1 MEKFSNQ
8 KIGWCDF
15 FQSQLTQINKPEYI
29 PGRVAIE
36 NKTNYLVITE
46 HEDFITEP
54 TGKLL
59 FSADTHSDLPKVGD
73 WVLMTKIDEGR
84 AIIHDVLQR
93 KTKLS
98 RKVPG
103 KKMEEQ
109 VIATNVDV
117 LFIVQGLDNNF
128 NPSRIERYLT
138 IATAGIQPVVVLN
151 KSDLCPNVDELLA
164 MVTQRLSNI
173 PVIVTSAMQEKLDA
187 IRQYMQP
194 GVTFAFVGSSG
205 VGKTSIINGL
215 MGLQLLKTNPVR
227 DTDSKGRHTT
237 TRRELIILDNGSI
250 LIDTP
255 GMREL
260 QLWGSESNLENAF
273 TDIEELCT
281 HCMFK
286 DCSHEHEKGCAVMEA
301 IEKGVIAADHYR
313 NYLKLKR
320 EMEYLQ
326 SLEDVKLRQQRKE
339 KVKKIHR
346 NYNKIIRKQS
356 GDS

>member
-8 KIGWCDF
+8 TFGWCDF
-15 FQSQLTQINKPEYI
+15 FQSQQTQINNREYI

-46 HEDFITEP
+46 EGDYIAEP
-54 TGKLL
+54 AGRLL
-59 FSADTHSDLPKVGD
+59 YSADTHSDLPKVGD
-73 WVLMTKIDEGR
+73 WVLLTKIDEVR
-84 AIIHDVLQR
+84 AIIHEMLQR

-103 KKMEEQ
+103 KKIEEQ
-109 VIATNVDV
+109 VIATNIDV

-128 NPSRIERYLT
+128 NLARIERYLT
-138 IATAGIQPVVVLN
+138 IATAGIQPVIVLN
-151 KSDLCPNVDELLA
+151 KSDLCPNVEELLRL
-164 MVTQRLSNI
+164 VTQRLPSI
-173 PVIVTSAMQEKLDA
+173 PVIVTSVMQQQLDA

-205 VGKTSIINGL
+205 AGKSSIINGL
-215 MGLQLLKTNPVR
+215 MGSRFLKTNLVR
-227 DTDSKGRHTT
+227 ATDSKGRHTT
-237 TRRELIILDNGSI
+237 TRRELIIIDDGSI

-260 QLWGSESNLENAF
+260 QLWSSEGNLENAF
-273 TDIEELCT
+273 TNIEELSK
-281 HCMFK
+281 HCRFK
-286 DCSHEHEKGCAVMEA
+286 DCSHQHENGCAVMSA
-301 IEKGVIAADHYR
+301 MEKGVIAADHYQ

-326 SLEDVKLRQQRKE
+326 SLEDITLRQQRKE

-346 NYNKIIRKQS
+346 NYNKIVRKHP
-356 GDS
+356 GD

>member
-15 FQSQLTQINKPEYI
+15 FQSQLTQINNHEYI

-46 HEDFITEP
+46 QEDYIGEP
-54 TGKLL
+54 AGKLL
-59 FSADTHSDLPKVGD
+59 FSADTHSDLPKAGD
-73 WVLMTKIDEGR
+73 WVLLRKVDEGR
-84 AIIHDVLQR
+84 AIIHEVLQR

-103 KKMEEQ
+103 KKIEEQ

-128 NPSRIERYLT
+128 NPARIERYLT

-173 PVIVTSAMQEKLDA
+173 PVIVTSAMQEHLDA
-187 IRQYMQP
+187 IRQYLQQ

-215 MGLQLLKTNPVR
+215 MGSQLLKTNTIR
-227 DTDSKGRHTT
+227 ETDSKGRHTT
-237 TRRELIILDNGSI
+237 TRRELIIMDNGSI

-260 QLWGSESNLENAF
+260 QLWSSESGLENAF
-273 TDIEELCT
+273 SDIEELSTDCR
-281 HCMFK
+281 FK
-286 DCSHEHEKGCAVMEA
+286 DCSHQHEKGCAVMEA
-301 IEKGVIAADHYR
+301 IEKGLIAADHYR

-326 SLEDVKLRQQRKE
+326 SLEDVTLRQQRKE
-339 KVKKIHR
+339 KVKKLHR
-346 NYNKIIRKQS
+346 NYNKMIRKQS
-356 GDS
+356 GD